1 MLLVN
6 GIMVNTEK
14 FPNDELHIKTDW
26 YAWNKAKK
34 ANQLYDYEI
43 TFRYDGSD
51 SVLELLFMLDRI
63 GTKCYHGTF
72 SLHMLYMPYLRMDTP
87 GWDEFDTLSSFKNML
102 NSAKLDRIIVT
113 SPHTEEALKNIP
125 NMHVQYIEHE
135 LVGKALLGNGGIV
148 DCGLD
153 NILCMPDEGSLKR
166 YVKDGCT
173 NTYVVG
179 YKTRDETGRI
189 KNYTFNNLEYVKD
202 KAVIIIDDL
211 CVYGNTFY
219 EIGKAL
225 KEHGASKVIL
235 CVAHL
240 ENSILNPEK
249 GIIWREDNPI
259 DKIYTSDTI
268 FNGVNQ
274 TSTICAQHGMS
285 RAKLYDLIEVIPYKE
300 LMK

>member
-6 GIMVNTEK
+6 GIMVKTEK
-14 FPNDELHIKTDW
+14 FPNDELHIKMDW
-26 YAWNKAKK
+26 CAWNRAKK
-34 ANQLYDYEI
+34 GNQLYDYEI
-43 TFRYDGSD
+43 TFRYNGSD

-63 GTKCYHGTF
+63 RNQYLCGTF
-72 SLHMLYMPYLRMDTP
+72 SLHMLYMPYLRMDKPTRS
-87 GWDEFDTLSSFKNML
+87 ELDTLSSFKSML

-113 SPHTEEALKNIP
+113 SPHTEEALKDIP
-125 NMHVQYIEHE
+125 NIHVQYIEHE
-135 LVGKALLGNGGIV
+135 LVGKALLGKGGIV

-166 YVKDGCT
+166 YVQDGCT
-173 NTYVVG
+173 STYIVG
-179 YKTRDETGRI
+179 HKTRDEKGMI
-189 KNYTFNNLEYVKD
+189 VNYKFDNLEYVKD
-202 KAVIIIDDL
+202 KAVIIVDDL

-268 FNGVNQ
+268 FNGVDQ
-274 TSTICAQHGMS
+274 ASVICAQHGMS